1 MAYHLMDTAT
11 LIGPPQ
17 VGEDRFARLE
27 TIEWWEQSRVENA
40 KLLVVGAGALGNE
53 IIKNLALLG
62 AGQVIVVDKDCVEK
76 SNLSRSVLFRQRD
89 EGQPKARCAA
99 RGALELYPR
108 ARILPIVGDVMND
121 VGLGLF
127 RWADAV
133 ISAVDNRE
141 ARIFINEACA
151 RVGRV
156 WFDGG
161 IDVLHGVVRGFA
173 PPHTSCY
180 ECTM

>member
-1 MAYHLMDTAT
+1 MAHDGIDLA
-11 LIGPPQ
+11 PQ
-17 VGEDRFARLE
+17 FGAPEAGEGRFARLE
-27 TIEWWEQSRVENA
+27 AIEWWERSRVENA
-40 KLLVVGAGALGNE
+40 QLLVVGAGALGNE

-62 AGQVIVVDKDCVEK
+62 AGQVIVVDKDRVEQ
-76 SNLSRSVLFRQRD
+76 SNLSRSVLFRPRD
-89 EGQPKARCAA
+89 EGQPKAKCAA

-133 ISAVDNRE
+133 IGAVDNRE

-161 IDVLHGVVRGFA
+161 IDVLHGVVR
-173 PPHTSCY
+173 
-180 ECTM
+180 